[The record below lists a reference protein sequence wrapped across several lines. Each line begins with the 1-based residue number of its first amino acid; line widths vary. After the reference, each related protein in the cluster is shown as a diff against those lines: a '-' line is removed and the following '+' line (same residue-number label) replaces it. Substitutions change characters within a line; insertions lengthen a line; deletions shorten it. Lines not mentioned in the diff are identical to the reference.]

1 MSYKAP
7 AVRDGV
13 EFRIYSTE
21 KLKATKADD
30 GKMRIRGIAS
40 STVRDHHGD
49 LMERSALQDMILA
62 AADNMT
68 IFLNH
73 DYKAPEDIFGS
84 VEKAVIKRVNEG
96 TEHADFY
103 HTLILDIVVDEN
115 NERAVKTW
123 KHIENGTKLGLSIG
137 AMIPSDGWS
146 FDEEKD
152 LYIIHHVVLLE
163 TSVVTI
169 PANPKSWIT
178 NAIKAIKSFE
188 GVEMEEED
196 EEEARVLHLDAGDMV
211 ELNLFAD
218 SKKEG
223 TTLLVNEDVAAEET
237 TAEVVTEKELEPV
250 VGENAEIA
258 EQESVEPE
266 LTDDTEPDITDNAE
280 EEIDEG
286 DSLEVTESA
295 EPTSQEAPE
304 AAPENEDGA
313 ADAAEEVTAGLE
325 DEGPDLSSLAGII
338 DNLKA
343 LTAQAAESASLE
355 ETVKALEAEK
365 RARAEQQQLIDDLM
379 KVSGQM
385 LAGLKQATDLLG
397 QMPRGRKTHFVSEV
411 KDVTDGL
418 EGVFN
423 EKAMSIYQ
431 AIAAKKE

>member
-73 DYKAPEDIFGS
+73 QYRVPEDIFGS
-84 VEKAVIKRVNEG
+84 VEAARLKRVNEA
-96 TEHADFY
+96 TEDADFY
-103 HTLILDIVVDEN
+103 HTMLLDIVVDEAN
-115 NERAVKTW
+115 PRAVKTW
-123 KHIENGTKLGLSIG
+123 QHIENGTKLGLSIG
-137 AMIPSDGWS
+137 AMIPRDGWS
-146 FDEEKD
+146 YDEEKE
-152 LYIIHHVVLLE
+152 LYVIHHVVLLE
-163 TSVVTI
+163 TSVVSI

-178 NAIKAIKSFE
+178 NAIKAIKGFQGLDDGE
-188 GVEMEEED
+188 GETEDEKVFQWDATALIDQRNATVEVEED
-196 EEEARVLHLDAGDMV
+196 I
-211 ELNLFAD
+211 
-218 SKKEG
+218 
-223 TTLLVNEDVAAEET
+223 DVD
-237 TAEVVTEKELEPV
+237 EKELDPV
-250 VGENAEIA
+250 EGENAELA
-258 EQESVEPE
+258 ERVEEDDPSVDHQV
-266 LTDDTEPDITDNAE
+266 DDQDEAYEASTEPDTTDNADE
-280 EEIDEG
+280 ELEG
-286 DSLEVTESA
+286 DSLDVTESA

-313 ADAAEEVTAGLE
+313 AEAAEEVTAGLE
-325 DEGPDLSSLAGII
+325 DEGPDLSSLSGII

-343 LTAQAAESASLE
+343 LTAQATEGASLE

-365 RARAEQQQLIDDLM
+365 QARAEQQQLIDDLM
-379 KVSGQM
+379 KVCGQT
-385 LAGLKQATDLLG
+385 LVGLKQATELLSKT
-397 QMPRGRKTHFVSEV
+397 PRGRKTHFVAEAKS
-411 KDVTDGL
+411 VTDGL

-423 EKAMSIYQ
+423 QKAMSIYQ